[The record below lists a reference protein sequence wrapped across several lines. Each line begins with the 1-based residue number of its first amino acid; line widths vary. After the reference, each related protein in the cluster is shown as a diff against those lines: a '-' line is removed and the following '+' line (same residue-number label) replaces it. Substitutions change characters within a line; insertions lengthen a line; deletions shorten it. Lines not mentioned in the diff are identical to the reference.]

1 MLLGRDQDA
10 AVRAVLWAMRDA
22 RTGRRLLE
30 HMAAWARVLYEVSS
44 RPDGQAAGFQ
54 LVGYMTELAEGV
66 TFEEIRSKIIET
78 VGSQVEGTM
87 ATIAEQLRKEGEA
100 RGEARGRQEGQRALL
115 ARLLRARF
123 GEVPERPLERVN
135 AATDE
140 QLERWAE
147 RVLTA
152 GSLEEVLDS

>member
-44 RPDGQAAGFQ
+44 KPDGQAAWFQ
-54 LVGYMTELAEGV
+54 LVGYMTEVAEGV

-87 ATIAEQLRKEGEA
+87 ATIAEQLRQE
-100 RGEARGRQEGQRALL
+100 GEARGRQEGQRALL
-115 ARLLRARF
+115 ARQLRARF